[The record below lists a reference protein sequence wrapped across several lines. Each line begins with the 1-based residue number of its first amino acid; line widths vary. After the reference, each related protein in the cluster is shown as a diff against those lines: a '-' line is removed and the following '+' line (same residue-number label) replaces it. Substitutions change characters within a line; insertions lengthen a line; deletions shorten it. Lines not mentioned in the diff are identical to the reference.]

1 MQGITSFQL
10 ITYMNVHQPVT
21 VHMTVLL
28 GIACNTC
35 DGLRWVAF
43 KRIKLVK
50 FVHGLMQVFLLP
62 GLLIGV
68 VANSLKC

>member
-35 DGLRWVAF
+35 DGLRWLAF
-43 KRIKLVK
+43 ISQICARVDASFSAPRFINRCSCK
-50 FVHGLMQVFLLP
+50 
-62 GLLIGV
+62 
-68 VANSLKC
+68 